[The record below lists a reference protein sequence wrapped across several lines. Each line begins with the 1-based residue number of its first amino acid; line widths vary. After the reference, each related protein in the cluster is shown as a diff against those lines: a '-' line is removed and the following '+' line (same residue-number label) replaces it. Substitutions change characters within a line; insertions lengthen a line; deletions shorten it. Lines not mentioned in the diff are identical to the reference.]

1 MCVEDP
7 AGGDKLQRQIRKFW
21 LHQVLSL
28 CNLFLHVVIQEG
40 STGFCTITLQ
50 LLLGI
55 NFHRN
60 TRHSYSHSNPIQVV
74 AHSHQTPT
82 IYSILVPLSGIPMSF
97 PFKVGLPFQWSSLIS
112 SVVQQTLIAVIFAVW
127 TRWLFLHIGVGSKCC
142 FFTFLIPRNHR
153 LGGMALTCY
162 ISHNAKHRKMADF
175 NPSGSQ
181 NPLTDFRMLGAMA
194 YKTLFV

>member
-1 MCVEDP
+1 MFSWILYHYI
-7 AGGDKLQRQIRKFW
+7 K
-21 LHQVLSL
+21 
-28 CNLFLHVVIQEG
+28 VV
-40 STGFCTITLQ
+40 T
-50 LLLGI
+50 GI

-60 TRHSYSHSNPIQVV
+60 TRHSHSHSSPIQVV

-82 IYSILVPLSGIPMSF
+82 IYSILVPLYGIPMSF
-97 PFKVGLPFQWSSLIS
+97 PFRVGILFQWSSLIS
-112 SVVQQTLIAVIFAVW
+112 PLFQQTLIAVIFAVW
-127 TRWLFLHIGVGSKCC
+127 TRWLFLSIGVGSKC
-142 FFTFLIPRNHR
+142 FFHMFLIPRNHR
-153 LGGMALTCY
+153 FGGMALTCY